1 MCLDWL
7 FCCQAW
13 NFAWRKENLILWR
26 TSARVF
32 WTMRVFL
39 STGTC
44 KFLSLSLV
52 ECLQFWQLKL
62 ALLKKTHLNKKFSK
76 NWGKCVSHY
85 HALPEDNALQPNWLH
100 LPVGYHGRASSV
112 VPSGT
117 PLARPR
123 GQLQRNR
130 EDPWQGMCRK
140 MCRKWCEEIQTDLR
154 YRSNM
159 IKLTEL
165 WLNWTCR

>member
-1 MCLDWL
+1 MKIWFSEELLHVSFFNNCKY
-7 FCCQAW
+7 FCALELVNSQVSLWW
-13 NFAWRKENLILWR
+13 NVYSFD
-26 TSARVF
+26 
-32 WTMRVFL
+32 
-39 STGTC
+39 
-44 KFLSLSLV
+44 SL
-52 ECLQFWQLKL
+52 KN
-62 ALLKKTHLNKKFSK
+62 ALLKKTHLNKIQQ
-76 NWGKCVSHY
+76 NWEKCVSHY
-85 HALPEDNALQPNWLH
+85 HPLPEDNALQPNWLH

-130 EDPWQGMCRK
+130 EDPWQGMCHK